1 MNIQTRAVEGELAVR
16 DDLDGEYR
24 HLIGIV
30 VPWNSTYEMPDG
42 RTESFDKGAFDKS
55 VQARGDRIPLYQNHE
70 TTLAMPVGMAVSF
83 ENRQDGLL
91 ADFKMART
99 VRGEESTNLARDKFV
114 TGLSV
119 GFRPI
124 RNRTERRGDTE
135 HVTRVEAALDH
146 VGFVSTP
153 AYSDAQVLAVR
164 FDPDDESQVPR
175 LARWRHL
182 LA

>member
-1 MNIQTRAVEGELAVR
+1 MNIQTRAVEGELEVR
-16 DDLDGEYR
+16 DDLDDKYR

-30 VPWNSTYEMPDG
+30 VPWNASYTMPDG
-42 RTESFDKGAFDKS
+42 RTESFDRAAFDKS
-55 VQARGDRIPLYQNHE
+55 VKARGDRIPLFQNHE
-70 TTLAMPVGMAVSF
+70 TTSAMPVGMAVSF

-99 VRGEESTNLARDKFV
+99 LRGDESSNLARDKFV

-124 RNRTERRGDTE
+124 RNRTERRGDTD
-135 HVTRVEAALDH
+135 HLVRLEAALDH
-146 VGFVSTP
+146 VGFVSNP
-153 AYSDAQVLAVR
+153 AYAGAQVLAVR
-164 FDPDDESQVPR
+164 FDPDDKEQAPR